1 MARPLAWFGVGGMAP
16 SYRPSLW
23 YFLASQ
29 GGQRLH
35 KTFIFSV
42 KDLVGHIFFSSG

>member
-42 KDLVGHIFFSSG
+42 KDLVGHIFFPR